1 MVDILAHTERELRK
15 RVDLSGARVT
25 RTSKAL
31 IILCPGEKGTR
42 RTDRC
47 LTLHRDGTWEL
58 TEYPSTT
65 PEVRK
70 LASKTPIRGVGR
82 LPGGVLIRL
91 AAELRPAPISGGCE

>member
-15 RVDLSGARVT
+15 RVDLSDAR

-58 TEYPSTT
+58 TEYPSPT

-82 LPGGVLIRL
+82 LPRGVLIRL